1 MRKCKC
7 GCGQSIN
14 HKHPNALFVSQRHK
28 DKFWNQVNPRGK
40 FAHLKAICDP
50 EARHVFDLEK

>member
-14 HKHPNALFVSQRHK
+14 HKHPNALFVSQKHK

-40 FAHLKAICDP
+40 FVHLKDRSYDD
-50 EARHVFDLEK
+50 RHPFDLEK